1 MNKFIGIFAFVLSTV
16 KSIETALP
24 DTPGKQKL
32 DLLLGLGALAFNQ
45 EEEIRTA
52 WGKPDDFAKAITN
65 TATIAVNFLNAAG
78 VFKKKD
84 PATVAPVKAA

>member
-1 MNKFIGIFAFVLSTV
+1 MNKFIGMFAFVLSTV
-16 KSIETALP
+16 KSIEAALP

-32 DLLLGLGALAFNQ
+32 DLLLGLGTLAFNQ

-52 WGKPDDFAKAITN
+52 WGKPDAFAKAITN

-78 VFKKKD
+78 IFKTKNTQAAQP
-84 PATVAPVKAA
+84 PA